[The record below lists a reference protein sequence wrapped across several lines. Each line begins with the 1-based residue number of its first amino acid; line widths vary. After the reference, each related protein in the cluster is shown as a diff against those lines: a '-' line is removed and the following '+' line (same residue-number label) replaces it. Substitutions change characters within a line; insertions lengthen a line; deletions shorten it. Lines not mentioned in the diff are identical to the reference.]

1 MGSLVIVV
9 RLGEKRVPEGPF
21 FPWKEAQG
29 LWRRGCA
36 APGEHGSKTGTGEW
50 GAQAFGPELAPTFCP
65 GVCPLW
71 GLHSSVPRFPRLA
84 LLGRWGDEVGRAAQ
98 DGRGKRSP
106 CQVQLVA
113 QDDKPGRTDFLQ
125 EVSLLQERASL
136 WYQGTALKCRKQCA
150 VFSCR
155 PGGVW
160 LLT

>member
-1 MGSLVIVV
+1 MGSLVIAVC
-9 RLGEKRVPEGPF
+9 LSEKRVPEGPF

-36 APGEHGSKTGTGEW
+36 APGEHGNKTGAGEW
-50 GAQAFGPELAPTFCP
+50 GLRPSGPNSHP
-65 GVCPLW
+65 
-71 GLHSSVPRFPRLA
+71 HSVPESVPCGDFTPLCLGFLVSPSWAVGETKWAMQPRT
-84 LLGRWGDEVGRAAQ
+84 GVGRGPHAKCSSWPRMTNQ
-98 DGRGKRSP
+98 
-106 CQVQLVA
+106 
-113 QDDKPGRTDFLQ
+113 GRTDFLK

-136 WYQGTALKCRKQCA
+136 WYQGTALKCQKQCA